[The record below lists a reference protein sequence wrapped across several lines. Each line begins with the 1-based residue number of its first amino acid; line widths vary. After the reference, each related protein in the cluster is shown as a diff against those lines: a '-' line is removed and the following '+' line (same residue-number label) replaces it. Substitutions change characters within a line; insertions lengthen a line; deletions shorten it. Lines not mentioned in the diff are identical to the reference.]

1 MPMIAGLFDDYYD
14 AKLAVELLED
24 AGIAPKDISII
35 SRTLDGRRIDEGENQ
50 TAADATTG
58 SGIGA
63 AAGAAG
69 GLLAGLGAIAIPG
82 IGPVVAAGWL
92 ITTLIG
98 AAGGAV
104 LGGATGGIIGALTGS
119 GISED
124 DANVYAE
131 SVRRG
136 GALVIAR
143 VGQAQLPLAN
153 EILDRVPRIDVA
165 ARRAFYHQSGWDQF
179 DEKRGLYDPPDR
191 DPIHYAP
198 PPRV

>member
-1 MPMIAGLFDDYYD
+1 MPMIAGLFDEYCK

-50 TAADATTG
+50 TAADAITG
-58 SGIGA
+58 SGVGA
-63 AAGAAG
+63 VAGAAG
-69 GLLAGLGAIAIPG
+69 GLLAGMGVIAIPG
-82 IGPVVAAGWL
+82 IGPVLAAGWL
-92 ITTLIG
+92 ITMLVG

-119 GISED
+119 GISKD
-124 DANVYAE
+124 DADVYAE
-131 SVRRG
+131 SLRRG

-143 VGQAQLPLAN
+143 VREAQVPLAN
-153 EILDRVPRIDVA
+153 EILDRVPRIDIA
-165 ARRAFYHQSGWDQF
+165 ARRAFYVQGGWKRF